1 MKVILLEDEKDT
13 LESQHKKERDSRISD
28 RIKAVLLRSEGWSQT
43 AISQVLRISEKS
55 VYQHLIDYTE
65 DQKLKP
71 MNGGS
76 SSSLDEQ
83 KTSELISHLE
93 AVTYDKV
100 ETICA
105 YIEKRWGINYSA
117 SGMTNW
123 LHNNGFS
130 YKQPKGTPSKA
141 NKVKQEEF
149 HREYIELMEKL
160 PANAVVEFAD
170 GVHPTM
176 STKISHGWIRRGYD
190 KLIST
195 TASKTRMN
203 LFGSINL
210 STMSL
215 TIDSYDTINSDAIE
229 KHFKRLK
236 DKYPAG
242 TKIHMILDQ
251 GSYNTSNQTKS
262 AAEENG
268 IILHHLPPYSPNLN
282 PIERLWKVMNEY
294 VRNNTYFAST
304 KDFKRAILSFFQD
317 TWLGIKDTMRSRI
330 NDNFQTL

>member
-1 MKVILLEDEKDT
+1 MQIILSKHDKEI
-13 LESQHKKERDSRISD
+13 LESQHKKERDSRVSD

-76 SSSLDEQ
+76 ASSLDEQ
-83 KTSELISHLE
+83 KTSELILHLE

-100 ETICA
+100 QKICA
-105 YIEKRWGINYSA
+105 YVRVRWGIKYSV

-123 LHNNGFS
+123 LHSNGFS

-141 NKVKQEEF
+141 DKVKQEEF
-149 HREYIELMEKL
+149 HKEYIKLMSEL
-160 PANAVVEFAD
+160 PAKAVVEFAD

-176 STKISHGWIRRGYD
+176 ATKITSGWIRKGHD

-210 STMSL
+210 STMLL
-215 TIDSYDTINSDAIE
+215 TIDSYDTINSDALE
-229 KHFKRLK
+229 KHFKKLK
-236 DKYPAG
+236 DKYPPD
-242 TKIHMILDQ
+242 TEIHVILDQ
-251 GSYNTSNQTKS
+251 GSYNTSSQTKS
-262 AAEENG
+262 AAKENG
-268 IILHHLPPYSPNLN
+268 IILHYLPPYSPNLN

-294 VRNNTYFAST
+294 VRNNTFFTST
-304 KDFKRAILSFFQD
+304 KDFKRAILSFFYD
-317 TWLGIKDTMRSRI
+317 TWIDIKDTMRSRV